1 MQYFI
6 LLSLPVLLC
15 LSIIVIVILCFKK
28 KWKVASVLMIVVLL
42 FNWYFKI
49 YAINFH
55 SQSDSGN
62 RFRILSYNIHSQG
75 AYLDTSRYNPHILF
89 EVIKKTDSDVILFQE
104 YDTNRCA
111 ILRDSLLCLY
121 PHFHYTVGTRSYGQ
135 NAIFSKYPIKSVS
148 NISKNELINFYCIDY
163 NSLPISIVNCHLE
176 SNNIGQLLQASKTK
190 LVFFIKPKICY
201 SKLQQAKVIRSNQSL
216 LISKAINS
224 DVPFI
229 VGGDFNDVCGS
240 NCLSTLENKNLR
252 DSWWFGGFGFGITY
266 SDFNLLKFR
275 LDHILYSDHFKCLYS
290 EVLKE
295 NFSDHS
301 LLISTFRI
309 KK

>member
-62 RFRILSYNIHSQG
+62 RFYNIHSQG

-89 EVIKKTDSDVILFQE
+89 EVIKKIDSDVILFQE

-190 LVFFIKPKICY
+190 LFFFIKPKIYY

-290 EVLKE
+290 EVQKE